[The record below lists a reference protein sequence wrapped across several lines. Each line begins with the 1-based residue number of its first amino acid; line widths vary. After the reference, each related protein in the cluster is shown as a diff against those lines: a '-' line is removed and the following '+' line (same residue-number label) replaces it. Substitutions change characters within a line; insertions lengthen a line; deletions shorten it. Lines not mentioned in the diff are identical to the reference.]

1 MKKIRYSL
9 EYAAVRTVLVII
21 NLLPYIIAL
30 LIGDLIGIVGFS
42 VLRIRRKV
50 TLDNFR
56 KSLGDK
62 YSDREYAKIGSRAYR
77 NIAKSMIEYGLL
89 PSLKKRG
96 LSKFLTIEGI
106 EHFQK
111 IKDQGCGAVMV
122 TGHFGSWEL
131 MGAYLAESGWPIDYL
146 VGEQHNLR
154 VNKLMNDYRR
164 IFGIGL
170 IEMGVAARGV
180 IKAVRAGRMVAM
192 LSDQDA
198 GSDGVIVEF
207 FGRPAS
213 TPKGPAAFSIKT
225 GAPLICGYIVREGK
239 RQKIIIEPPIKLKP
253 TGSKD
258 EDIGQLT
265 QAYTSILEKYVR
277 EYPDHWFWPHR
288 RWKSTT

>member
-1 MKKIRYSL
+1 MKKIRYNL
-9 EYAAVRTVLVII
+9 EYAAVKTVLVII
-21 NLLPYIIAL
+21 NLLPYRIAL
-30 LIGDLIGIVGFS
+30 LIGDFMGIIGFS
-42 VLRIRRKV
+42 ILGIRRKV
-50 TLDNFR
+50 TLDNLK
-56 KSLGDK
+56 KSFGDK
-62 YSDREYAKIGSRAYR
+62 YSDKEYAKIGSRAYR
-77 NIAKSMIEYGLL
+77 NIAKSMIEYGLF

-96 LSKFLTIEGI
+96 LSQFLTIEGI

-111 IKDQGCGAVMV
+111 IKDEGRGAVMV

-146 VGEQHNLR
+146 VGEQHNLM
-154 VNKLMNDYRR
+154 VNNLMNDYRR
-164 IFGIGL
+164 IYGIGL

-180 IKAVRAGRMVAM
+180 IKALRAGRMVAM

-198 GSDGVIVEF
+198 GSDGAIVEF
-207 FGRPAS
+207 LGRPAS

-239 RQKIIIEPPIKLKP
+239 RQKIMIEPTIDLKP
-253 TGSKD
+253 TGNKD
-258 EDIGQLT
+258 EDIRLLT